1 MTASTSNVPQPTFT
15 PTGLQLAGEQAIL
28 AGVQADQVAAFAT
41 AGKTLS
47 TELTTP
53 QGQLASSESFIIAAW
68 QALFAQLIANVDPLT
83 SSGAYQDAL
92 GRIYF
97 MTRNPAVAATIPG
110 VIVTGTPGVTAA
122 AGTLQARSPDGS
134 LWSNQTDVTYD
145 ATTGNAIVTYVAAV
159 AGVGPVATPN
169 TLKIYQQVNGW
180 LGIANP
186 NGSVAG
192 VDVES
197 RSEFETRRQES
208 VSIGGIGQAAN
219 VRAAVLAVAGVTDCY
234 VYNNGSD
241 SAINYGATNY
251 PIPAHSIAISVTG
264 GADADVALA
273 INSKLD
279 CGCGFSGQGTTTVTV
294 MDSINYPP
302 PYPQYP
308 VRFVRPP
315 TVEVYFD
322 VQVAQLPNVPATYIQ
337 DIQKAI
343 VAAFVNGFSTDDGKI
358 TLSRARIGMQLIG
371 AAYKPVVAV
380 LNPNLIPVKIFI
392 GTSANPTG
400 ESITMGIDQQPTIAN
415 LNISVSQ
422 IAV

>member
-1 MTASTSNVPQPTFT
+1 MTMTNVPQPTFT

-53 QGQLASSESFIIAAW
+53 QGQLASSEAFIVAAW

-145 ATTGNAIVTYVAAV
+145 ATTGNAAVTFVAAV

-241 SAINYGATNY
+241 SAISYGATSY

-264 GADADVALA
+264 GADADVARA

-315 TVEVYFD
+315 TVEIYFN

-343 VAAFVNGFSTDDGKI
+343 VAAFVSGFSTDDGKI
-358 TLSRARIGMQLIG
+358 VLSRARIGMQLIG

-380 LNPNLIPVKIFI
+380 LDPNLIPVNIFI

>member
-1 MTASTSNVPQPTFT
+1 MTTTNVPQPTFT

-53 QGQLASSESFIIAAW
+53 QGQLASSEAFIVAAW

-110 VIVTGTPGVTAA
+110 VVVTGTPGVTAT

-145 ATTGNAIVTYVAAV
+145 ATTGNATVTYVAAV

-219 VRAAVLAVAGVTDCY
+219 VRAAVLAVPGVTDCY

-251 PIPAHSIAISVTG
+251 PIPAHSVAISVTG

-315 TVEVYFD
+315 TVEVYFN

-343 VAAFVNGFSTDDGKI
+343 VAAFVSGFSTDDGKI

-380 LNPNLIPVKIFI
+380 LNPNLIPVNIFI

-415 LNISVSQ
+415 LNVSVSQ

>member
-1 MTASTSNVPQPTFT
+1 MTTSNVPQPTFT
-15 PTGLQLAGEQAIL
+15 QTGLQLAGEQAIL
-28 AGVQADQVAAFAT
+28 AGVQADQVAAFAQ

-53 QGQLASSESFIIAAW
+53 QGQIASSESFIVAAW
-68 QALFAQLIANVDPLT
+68 QALFAQLIANTDPLT
-83 SSGAYQDAL
+83 SSGVFQDAL

-97 MTRNPAVAATIPG
+97 MTRKPAVAATIPG
-110 VIVTGTPGVTAA
+110 VILTGTPGVLAA

-134 LWSNQTDVTYD
+134 LWSNQAAVTYD
-145 ATTGNAIVTYVAAV
+145 ATTGNATVTFVAAT
-159 AGVGPVATPN
+159 AGFGPVATPG

-180 LGIANP
+180 LGVSNP

-192 VDVES
+192 KDVES

-208 VSIGGIGQAAN
+208 VTIGGIGQAAN
-219 VRAAVLAVAGVTDCY
+219 VRAAVMAVAGVTDCY

-241 SAINYGATNY
+241 SAITYGATNY
-251 PIPAHSIAISVTG
+251 PIPAHSIAVSVTG
-264 GADADVALA
+264 GTDADVALA

-294 MDSINYPP
+294 LDSINYAP

-315 TVEVYFD
+315 TVEIYFN
-322 VQVAQLPNVPATYIQ
+322 VQVAQLPNVPSTYIQ
-337 DIQKAI
+337 DIQNAI

-358 TLSRARIGMQLIG
+358 VLSRARIGMQLIG
-371 AAYKPVVAV
+371 AAYKPVVSV
-380 LNPNLIPVKIFI
+380 LDPNLIPVNIFI
-392 GTSANPTG
+392 GTSASPTA
-400 ESITMGIDQQPTIAN
+400 ESVTMGIDQQPTIAN